1 MKKIKLFLLLAVLT
15 APFLQSCN
23 DKIDQPSQYALVTI
37 KTTAHA
43 GSQNSY
49 YGILDND
56 DKIYVGNNRVG
67 NYKPIDGQRALMYFT
82 PLETPVAGYK
92 YNADVYYV
100 ENILTKPTILL
111 NDKQYD
117 TLGTDN
123 ISITRAWIGGDYLN
137 IEFAVITN
145 GVANHIINLVD
156 NQLEKLEQLP
166 GYITLDLRHNS
177 KNIHNGQLSKAYAC
191 FKLDMYNPAES
202 GEKGLYIRY
211 KPVYGEEIKY
221 LKVNIGT
228 EASGE

>member
-137 IEFAVITN
+137 IEFAVLTN

-177 KNIHNGQLSKAYAC
+177 KNI
-191 FKLDMYNPAES
+191 
-202 GEKGLYIRY
+202 
-211 KPVYGEEIKY
+211 
-221 LKVNIGT
+221 
-228 EASGE
+228 